1 LSKTTQAYADVVVN
15 NFITQSLARNRSASE
30 TPKQKVRSTTVK
42 YTDIQNNSSLELILN
57 LSPRSGIMPSCS
69 GGGARMGV
77 DCDRSGRRSGRGRND
92 VANGLEMCGAVEL
105 KAIARQTKERQL
117 QG

>member
-1 LSKTTQAYADVVVN
+1 MRY
-15 NFITQSLARNRSASE
+15 LAACE
-30 TPKQKVRSTTVK
+30 
-42 YTDIQNNSSLELILN
+42 
-57 LSPRSGIMPSCS
+57 
-69 GGGARMGV
+69 GGARKGV